1 MNYRFLFIIALVFLF
16 ASCAS
21 QQNKQEAEAS
31 TPSTL
36 PKKNI
41 AVIAYYSGN
50 AAGVESIAAEK
61 LTHIIFSFG
70 HLKGN
75 RLSID
80 NANDTLTIQ
89 KLVGLKAR
97 NPQLKVILSLGGWGG
112 CKNCSPV
119 FAKEAGRHEFASS
132 TRELLHFFKA
142 DGLDLDWE
150 YPTIEGH
157 PGHPY
162 QAGDRPAFTALVK
175 ALRDSLGTEHE
186 ISFAAG
192 GFDKFLKESVEWD
205 KIMPLLD
212 KVNLMSY
219 DLVSGFS
226 KVTGHHTPLFSTKD
240 QKQSADNAVRY
251 LDSIGVPL
259 DKLIIGAAFYAR
271 VWEKVPDI
279 NNGLYQSGSFKSFV
293 GFNRF
298 SQLLN
303 KDSGYVFY
311 RDEAAQAPYAYNKSK
326 GLFATFDDPVSI
338 VRKTQYVIEKGMGGI
353 MFWELSIDK
362 KSDGLLDAIDAVRRK
377 AR

>member
-1 MNYRFLFIIALVFLF
+1 MNRLFVIAPVIFLF
-16 ASCAS
+16 AACAS
-21 QQNKQEAEAS
+21 QENKTKPAAFA
-31 TPSTL
+31 PSPA

-50 AAGVESIAAEK
+50 AAGTESIAAEK

-89 KLVGLKAR
+89 KLVALKSKNA
-97 NPQLKVILSLGGWGG
+97 QLKIILSLGGWGG

-119 FAKEAGRHEFASS
+119 FAKAAGRNEFASS
-132 TRELLHFFKA
+132 TKELLQYFKA
-142 DGLDLDWE
+142 DGIDLDWE

-162 QAGDRPAFTALVK
+162 HTDDRPAFTALVK
-175 ALRDSLGTEHE
+175 ALRDSLGNDYE

-192 GFDKFLKESVEWD
+192 GFDKFLQESVEWD

-259 DKLIIGAAFYAR
+259 EKLIIGGAFYAR
-271 VWEKVPDI
+271 VWEKVPNI
-279 NNGLYQSGSFKSFV
+279 NNGLYQSGTFKSFI
-293 GFNRF
+293 GFNKF
-298 SQLLN
+298 SQVLH
-303 KDSGYVFY
+303 KDSGYILY

-338 VRKTQYVIEKGMGGI
+338 ARKTRYVIEKGMGGI

-362 KSDGLLDAIDAVRRK
+362 KSEGMLDAIDAERRK
-377 AR
+377 